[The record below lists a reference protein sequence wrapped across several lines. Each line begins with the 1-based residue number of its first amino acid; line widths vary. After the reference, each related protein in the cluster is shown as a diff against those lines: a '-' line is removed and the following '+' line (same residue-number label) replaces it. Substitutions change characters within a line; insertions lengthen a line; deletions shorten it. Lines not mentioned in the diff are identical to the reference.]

1 MAFPRSPVL
10 LLSLLVACGACSSS
24 SSEGSG
30 SDGPGDDGPDPA
42 ADSTLGPSAPIGFRP
57 FPASNAW
64 NQPIDTAQVDSSSA
78 KFVATIGSNDRFH
91 PDFGTEPTYGIP
103 YVVVDSTQARVNLTF
118 QWPGES
124 DLGPYP
130 IPNDAP
136 VEGGNPNSG
145 DRHVIVIDRDRRI
158 LYEVYAAKKHSDHWS
173 AGSGAIFDLESNALR
188 PDGWTS
194 ADAAGLPIF
203 PGLVRY
209 EEVAAGAINHAIRF
223 TVNRTRRAYTL
234 PARHQASESLND
246 SLPPMGARARL
257 KASVNISGLSPQAR
271 VIAQAMKTYGIIL
284 ADNGSDWYFS
294 GTSDDRWDDDQLN
307 ELKDLRGSDF
317 EFVKMGAVTT
327 VPLDD

>member
-1 MAFPRSPVL
+1 MKSRAYASVL
-10 LLSLLVACGACSSS
+10 MTLLAACGACSSS
-24 SSEGSG
+24 SESNG

-42 ADSTLGPSAPIGFRP
+42 VDSTLGPSAPLGFRP
-57 FPASNAW
+57 FPASNWW
-64 NQPIDTAQVDSSSA
+64 NLPIDTAQVDSASA
-78 KFVATIGSNDRFH
+78 KMVATIGLSDRLH

-103 YVVVDSTQARVNLTF
+103 YVVVDSTQTRVNVTF
-118 QWPGES
+118 QWPTES
-124 DLGPYP
+124 DAGPYP

-145 DRHVIVIDRDRRI
+145 DRHILVIDRDTRL
-158 LYEVYAAKKHSDHWS
+158 LYELYAAKKHSDHWS
-173 AGSGAIFDLESNALR
+173 AGSGAIFDLQSNTLR

-246 SLPPMGARARL
+246 SLPPMGARVRL
-257 KASVNISGLSPQAR
+257 KASVNINGLSPQAK
-271 VIAQAMKTYGIIL
+271 VIAQAMKTYGMIL

-307 ELKDLRGSDF
+307 ELKELRGSDF
-317 EFVKMGAVTT
+317 EVVKMGAVTT
-327 VPLDD
+327 VPLPD

>member
-1 MAFPRSPVL
+1 MRAR
-10 LLSLLVACGACSSS
+10 LSLTFVALLMACGACSS
-24 SSEGSG
+24 GSA
-30 SDGPGDDGPDPA
+30 SDPSDNDGPGEDGPDPSV
-42 ADSTLGPSAPIGFRP
+42 DSTLGPSAPIGFRP

-64 NQPIDTAQVDSSSA
+64 NQPIDTAQVDSASA
-78 KFVATIGSNDRFH
+78 KMVASIGLSDRLH

-103 YVVVDSTQARVNLTF
+103 YVVVDSTQARVSVTF
-118 QWPGES
+118 RWPDES
-124 DLGPYP
+124 DPGPYP

-136 VEGGNPNSG
+136 IEGGNPNSG
-145 DRHVIVIDRDRRI
+145 DRHVLVIDRDSRM
-158 LYEVYAAKKHSDHWS
+158 LYELYAAKKHSDHWE
-173 AGSGAIFDLESNALR
+173 AGSGAIFDLQSNALR

-209 EEVAAGAINHAIRF
+209 EEVAAGEIRHAIRF
-223 TVNRTRRAYTL
+223 TVNRTRRAYTH

-257 KASVNISGLSPQAR
+257 KASVNIDGLSPQAK

-284 ADNGSDWYFS
+284 ADNGSDWFFS

-307 ELKDLRGSDF
+307 ELKNLRGSDF
-317 EFVKMGAVTT
+317 EFVRMGPITT

>member
-1 MAFPRSPVL
+1 MSLSRSPLV
-10 LLSLLVACGACSSS
+10 LLSLLLACGACKADSSS
-24 SSEGSG
+24 PSD
-30 SDGPGDDGPDPA
+30 SDGPGEDGPDPA
-42 ADSTLGPSAPIGFRP
+42 ADSSLGPSAPIGFRP
-57 FPASNAW
+57 FPANNPW
-64 NQPIDTAQVDSSSA
+64 NLPIDTAQVDSASA
-78 KFVATIGSNDRFH
+78 KFVATIGINDRLH

-118 QWPGES
+118 QWPAES
-124 DLGPYP
+124 DPGPYP

-145 DRHVIVIDRDRRI
+145 DRHVLVIDRDTRM

-173 AGSGAIFDLESNALR
+173 AGSGAIFDLQSNALR
-188 PDGWTS
+188 PEGWTS

-223 TVNRTRRAYTL
+223 TINRTRRAYTH

-246 SLPPMGARARL
+246 SLPPMGTRVRL
-257 KASVNISGLSPQAR
+257 KASVNIDDLPPQAK
-271 VIAQAMKTYGIIL
+271 VIAQAMKTYGMIL
-284 ADNGSDWYFS
+284 ADNGSDWFFS

-307 ELKDLRGSDF
+307 ELKELRGSDF
-317 EFVKMGAVTT
+317 EVVKLGPITT